1 MKRSEYSTLREIAQK
16 RLQRLQQAGIA
27 PHITLPKSRD
37 LTPGQKAQYVKE
49 LQVFLSGK
57 TTVREA
63 RKEPGL
69 LIMPGK
75 NGIPEQTTEKA
86 LKERQRRERRAAY
99 QREYRRQKVLEEIE
113 EVYPEGSQ
121 HIANAE
127 KIGLHIETRN
137 LKSFV
142 EYVEFRLDAA
152 VSSMY
157 YRVMEDFAKI
167 QDKAGRKSVGDL
179 RGDFARYL
187 GDRADLRNT
196 LEQYETASGNMSFN
210 ANQFDAVWDAY
221 IDEL

>member
-1 MKRSEYSTLREIAQK
+1 MARSEYSTLRGIAQK
-16 RLQRLQQAGIA
+16 RLERLQEAGIA
-27 PHITLPKSRD
+27 PQITLPKSRD
-37 LTPGQKAQYVKE
+37 LTPEQKAQYVKE
-49 LQVFLSGK
+49 LQSFLSGK

-63 RKEPGL
+63 RKEPGI

-75 NGIPEQTTEKA
+75 KGIPEQTTEKA

-99 QREYRRQKVLEEIE
+99 QREYRRRKVLEEIE
-113 EVYPEGSQ
+113 DDYPEGLQ

-167 QDKAGRKSVGDL
+167 QDKAGRRSVGDV

-187 GDRADLRNT
+187 DDRTDLQNT
-196 LEQYETASGNMSFN
+196 LEQYETRSGNMTYN
-210 ANQFDAVWDAY
+210 ATEFDAVWDAY